1 MTREEKKQAIEDLTV
16 ELREVKNL
24 YLTDIAGLNSAE
36 TSALRRLCFKSNV
49 KLSVVKNTLL
59 SKAMEASKRDFGDL
73 KDILKGNTSLMFSQ
87 VGNAPAK
94 IIKDFRKKSEK
105 PSLKGAFVEESIYIG
120 DDQIPILVSLKSKE
134 EVIGEI
140 ISLLQSPT
148 KKIISSL
155 KSGGG
160 KISGILKTLSNKN
173 Q

>member
-1 MTREEKKQAIEDLTV
+1 
-16 ELREVKNL
+16 
-24 YLTDIAGLNSAE
+24 
-36 TSALRRLCFKSNV
+36 
-49 KLSVVKNTLL
+49 
-59 SKAMEASKRDFGDL
+59 
-73 KDILKGNTSLMFSQ
+73 MFSE

-94 IIKDFRKKSEK
+94 IIKDFREKSEK

>member
-16 ELREVKNL
+16 ELSEVKNL

-73 KDILKGNTSLMFSQ
+73 KDILKGNTSLMFSE

-94 IIKDFRKKSEK
+94 IIKDFRKESEK

-120 DDQIPILVSLKSKE
+120 DDQIPVLVSLKSKE

>member
-16 ELREVKNL
+16 ELSEVKNL

-49 KLSVVKNTLL
+49 RLSVVKNTLL

-73 KDILKGNTSLMFSQ
+73 KDILKGNTSLMFSE

-94 IIKDFRKKSEK
+94 IIKDFREKSEK

>member
-16 ELREVKNL
+16 ELSEVKNL

-59 SKAMEASKRDFGDL
+59 SKAMEGSKRDFGDL
-73 KDILKGNTSLMFSQ
+73 KDILKGNTSLMFSE